1 MPLRLLI
8 ADDNADDATLA
19 ARAVTRA
26 GHAVDWCLVDD
37 EAGFVRELPEADVVI
52 CDFSMPRFSPVR
64 ALELIRDSGCHVPLV
79 LVSGDVPAEVADR
92 ILVLGA
98 VGYVPKHQL
107 GRLGQAVFD
116 ALASEPR
123 ATGRGG
129 TGVSDAQ

>member
-1 MPLRLLI
+1 MLLRLLI

-19 ARAVTRA
+19 ARAVIRA

-37 EAGFVRELPEADVVI
+37 EAGFVRELPEADIVI
-52 CDFSMPRFSPVR
+52 CDFSMPRFSPIR

-79 LVSGDVPAEVADR
+79 LVSGDVPPEQADR

-116 ALASEPR
+116 ALASERHR
-123 ATGRGG
+123 AAAEAG
-129 TGVSDAQ
+129 DAR

>member
-19 ARAVTRA
+19 AREVTRA

-37 EAGFVRELPEADVVI
+37 EAGFLRELPGADVVI
-52 CDFSMPRFSPVR
+52 CDYSMPRFSPVR
-64 ALELIRDSGCHVPLV
+64 ALELIRDSGWHVPLV

-92 ILVLGA
+92 LVVLGA
-98 VGYVPKHQL
+98 VGYVPKHRL
-107 GRLGQAVFD
+107 GLLGQAVFD

-123 ATGRGG
+123 TAAQRGSG
-129 TGVSDAQ
+129 ASDAH